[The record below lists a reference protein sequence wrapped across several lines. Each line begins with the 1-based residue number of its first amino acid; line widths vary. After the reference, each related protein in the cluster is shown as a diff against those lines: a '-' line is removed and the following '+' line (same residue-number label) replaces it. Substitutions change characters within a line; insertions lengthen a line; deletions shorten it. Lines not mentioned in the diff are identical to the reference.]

1 MVNHLKALTRSTST
15 YNDEAVPKTAEPDI
29 FVYSVHGASKS
40 FSGLP
45 IRVELAHHDIG
56 WVGDNG
62 AEDSGK
68 VAASKRD
75 TGLNRFPIFGLALR
89 HLAIDGF
96 HDGLETGKLHHRVR
110 DLSTPEWVESLIQAM
125 RL

>member
-1 MVNHLKALTRSTST
+1 MVNHPKALTRSTST

-29 FVYSVHGASKS
+29 FVYSARGGSKS
-40 FSGLP
+40 FSRLP
-45 IRVELAHHDIG
+45 IGIELADHDIG

-68 VAASKRD
+68 VAARKRD
-75 TGLNRFPIFGLALR
+75 TGLNPFSILGLALR

-110 DLSTPEWVESLIQAM
+110 NLSTPEWVESLVQAM